1 MGLILFSFLLTLDDA
16 LTRLKEQSY
25 DASLYLIQMKIQ
37 QKTYSMGYSNLLPS
51 MSSSGSKTTSYPG
64 GYDTY
69 SIRFSLNQN
78 LSIDNWL
85 NGINTHFKNSETYYT
100 YLDNLSNLM
109 LTAVND
115 YMDAYVTKRLLDV
128 RKKALKRTGY
138 YREKIDEM
146 LKLGSASRADLLK
159 AEVSWYQAQIDL
171 ERARKAYREALLTL
185 KYLLKIDTSDS
196 LELTAPIPGTKV
208 LPLDTLKSI
217 AYRERPDIKALHE
230 KLVSLRIELA
240 SNLSSYLPSINFSGN
255 YGYTGS
261 DIPETKDEWD
271 AGDSYSFTLSLS
283 LPLFSGFNRVNNT
296 IIKKLQIQM
305 AEFELEKKKNQID
318 IEVEDAYYSLK
329 EAEKMLKLARKNLEL
344 AKESS
349 EASRLRY
356 ELGEASIIELLSGEE
371 DLLNAEYSYESA
383 VKDYIVSIYRLKKV
397 IGRL

>member
-146 LKLGSASRADLLK
+146 LKLGSASKADLLK

>member
-37 QKTYSMGYSNLLPS
+37 QKTYSMGYSNLFPS

-69 SIRFSLNQN
+69 SIRFSLDQN

-85 NGINTHFKNSETYYT
+85 NGVNTHFKNSETYYT

-196 LELTAPIPGTKV
+196 LELTAPIPETKA

-217 AYRERPDIKALHE
+217 AYRERPDIRALHE

>member
-37 QKTYSMGYSNLLPS
+37 QKTYSMGYSNLFPS
-51 MSSSGSKTTSYPG
+51 ISSSGSKTTSYPG

-69 SIRFSLNQN
+69 SIGFSLNQN

-85 NGINTHFKNSETYYT
+85 NGVNTHFKNSETYYT

-196 LELTAPIPGTKV
+196 LELTAPIPETKA

-217 AYRERPDIKALHE
+217 AYRERPDIRALHE
-230 KLVSLRIELA
+230 KLVSLRIDLA
-240 SNLSSYLPSINFSGN
+240 SNLSSYLPSINFSGS
-255 YGYTGS
+255 YGYSGS

>member
-37 QKTYSMGYSNLLPS
+37 QKTYSMGYSNLFPS
-51 MSSSGSKTTSYPG
+51 ISSSGSKTTSYPG

-69 SIRFSLNQN
+69 SIRFSLEQN

-85 NGINTHFKNSETYYT
+85 NGVNTHFKNSETYYT

-138 YREKIDEM
+138 YKEKIDEM

-196 LELTAPIPGTKV
+196 LELTAPIPETKA

-230 KLVSLRIELA
+230 KLVSLRIDLA
-240 SNLSSYLPSINFSGN
+240 SNLSSYLPSINFSGS
-255 YGYTGS
+255 YGYSGS

>member
-37 QKTYSMGYSNLLPS
+37 QKTYSMGYSNLFPS

-85 NGINTHFKNSETYYT
+85 NGVNTHFKNSETYYT

-196 LELTAPIPGTKV
+196 LELTAPIPETKA

-217 AYRERPDIKALHE
+217 AYRERPDIRALHE
-230 KLVSLRIELA
+230 KLVSLRIDLA
-240 SNLSSYLPSINFSGN
+240 SNLSSYLPSIIFSGN

>member
-37 QKTYSMGYSNLLPS
+37 QKTYSMGYSNLFPS

-69 SIRFSLNQN
+69 SIRFSLDQN

-85 NGINTHFKNSETYYT
+85 NGVNTHFKNSETYYT

-138 YREKIDEM
+138 YKEKIYEM
-146 LKLGSASRADLLK
+146 LKLGSASKADLLK

-196 LELTAPIPGTKV
+196 LELTAPIPETKA

-217 AYRERPDIKALHE
+217 AYRERPDIRALHE

>member
-69 SIRFSLNQN
+69 SIRFSLEQN

-85 NGINTHFKNSETYYT
+85 NGVNTHFKNSETYYT

-138 YREKIDEM
+138 YKEKIDEM

-196 LELTAPIPGTKV
+196 LELTAPIPETKV

-240 SNLSSYLPSINFSGN
+240 SNLSSYLPSINFSGS
-255 YGYTGS
+255 YGYSGS

>member
-37 QKTYSMGYSNLLPS
+37 QKTYSMGYSNLLPLI
-51 MSSSGSKTTSYPG
+51 SSSGSKTTSYPG

-69 SIRFSLNQN
+69 SIGFSLNQN
-78 LSIDNWL
+78 LSIDNWM
-85 NGINTHFKNSETYYT
+85 NGVNTHFKNSETYYT

-146 LKLGSASRADLLK
+146 LKLGSASKADLLK

-196 LELTAPIPGTKV
+196 LELTAPIPETKV

-230 KLVSLRIELA
+230 KLVSLRIDLA
-240 SNLSSYLPSINFSGN
+240 SNLSSYLPSINFSGS

>member
-37 QKTYSMGYSNLLPS
+37 QKTYSMGYSNLFPS

-64 GYDTY
+64 EYDTY

-85 NGINTHFKNSETYYT
+85 NGVNTHFKNSETYYT

-146 LKLGSASRADLLK
+146 LKLGSASKADLLK

-196 LELTAPIPGTKV
+196 LELTAPIPETKA

-217 AYRERPDIKALHE
+217 AYRERPDIRALHE

>member
-37 QKTYSMGYSNLLPS
+37 QKTYSMGYSNLFPS

-69 SIRFSLNQN
+69 SIRFSLDQN

-85 NGINTHFKNSETYYT
+85 NGVNTHFKNSETYYT

-138 YREKIDEM
+138 YKEKIDEM

-196 LELTAPIPGTKV
+196 LELTAPIPETKA

-217 AYRERPDIKALHE
+217 AYRERPDIRALHE
-230 KLVSLRIELA
+230 KLVSLRIDLA
-240 SNLSSYLPSINFSGN
+240 SNLSSYLPSINFSGS

>member
-196 LELTAPIPGTKV
+196 LELTAPIPETKA

>member
-37 QKTYSMGYSNLLPS
+37 QKTYSMGYSNLFPLI
-51 MSSSGSKTTSYPG
+51 SSSGSKTTSYPG

-69 SIRFSLNQN
+69 SIRFNFDQN

-85 NGINTHFKNSETYYT
+85 NGVNTHFKNSETYYT

-138 YREKIDEM
+138 YKEKIDEM
-146 LKLGSASRADLLK
+146 LRLGSASKADLLK

-196 LELTAPIPGTKV
+196 LELTAPIPETKV

-230 KLVSLRIELA
+230 NLVSLRIDLA
-240 SNLSSYLPSINFSGN
+240 SNLSSYLPSINFSGS
-255 YGYTGS
+255 YGYSGS